1 MIGWVGMSHIPRG
14 RAKWVS
20 SAVQSG
26 AVSRFT
32 AREAICSFWS
42 GPGARLSADASRSV
56 SGHSDQRCATS
67 KSERPTHAS
76 VVWVGPSAILNSGFS
91 SLGTA
96 RAGRAEARPGVSE
109 SGTLAVRRV
118 GGLCSRRPRRLSDHC
133 LCSPVAPRTSRSFAC
148 RHRDLKPQTSPRKRL
163 APGGDS
169 VEYIWA
175 ADPLWRFRIAA
186 QQAPAALHALRTR
199 RILVLACLAVCR
211 RNTVL

>member
-1 MIGWVGMSHIPRG
+1 MIGWVGMSHILRG
-14 RAKWVS
+14 RAKWGS
-20 SAVQSG
+20 STVQSG

-32 AREAICSFWS
+32 AREAIAHS
-42 GPGARLSADASRSV
+42 GRVLARDCLPARHAA

-67 KSERPTHAS
+67 KSERPTHAA
-76 VVWVGPSAILNSGFS
+76 VVWVEPSAILNSGFS